1 MMNPARTPLV
11 IAVLCSLLLSA
22 RVSALAPLDSLGVWV
37 QRVAAR
43 NAIAHDVAAY
53 KFVAGRPIEDPQR
66 EAAVLAGKRDR
77 AVQLGLD
84 PDAVEAAYRQ
94 LIEANKLLQHV
105 DIQQFLLGRTPSPP
119 PSLDAIRERIDTLD
133 ERLLSHWAQLD
144 DVRAARTAPASWRGP
159 SPGRAR
165 RARRWMTLRAL
176 PWCGPRWASARTT
189 GCQPEA
195 HPVRRRMT
203 PPGIDAR
210 SAPARH
216 APGRARP
223 ETVMQAFETPD
234 RSIKE

>member
-1 MMNPARTPLV
+1 MMHPARTSLL

-66 EAAVLAGKRDR
+66 EAAVLAGKRER

-105 DIQQFLLGRTPSPP
+105 DIQHFLLGRTPSPP

-133 ERLLSHWAQLD
+133 ERLLSQWAQLD
-144 DVRAARTAPASWRGP
+144 DVRAAPDCSRQLARAIARQGTPGAPLDDATRIALV
-159 SPGRAR
+159 RA
-165 RARRWMTLRAL
+165 TLGFCPHDGVPA
-176 PWCGPRWASARTT
+176 GGVAGAA
-189 GCQPEA
+189 QN
-195 HPVRRRMT
+195 
-203 PPGIDAR
+203 DA
-210 SAPARH
+210 AGH
-216 APGRARP
+216 
-223 ETVMQAFETPD
+223 
-234 RSIKE
+234 

>member
-1 MMNPARTPLV
+1 MHPARTSLV

-22 RVSALAPLDSLGVWV
+22 RVSALAPLDSLGAWV

-43 NAIAHDVAAY
+43 NAMAHDVAAY

-66 EAAVLAGKRDR
+66 EAVVLAGKRER

-105 DIQQFLLGRTPSPP
+105 DIQHFLLGRTPSPP

-144 DVRAARTAPASWRGP
+144 DVRAAPDCPRQLARAIARQGMPGAPLDDATRIALV
-159 SPGRAR
+159 RA
-165 RARRWMTLRAL
+165 TLGFC
-176 PWCGPRWASARTT
+176 PHDG
-189 GCQPEA
+189 
-195 HPVRRRMT
+195 V
-203 PPGIDAR
+203 
-210 SAPARH
+210 PAAG
-216 APGRARP
+216 APGAA
-223 ETVMQAFETPD
+223 QNDAAGH
-234 RSIKE
+234 